1 MLWLIGKGITPAFHR
16 RETAG
21 ATTRDR
27 TPTNF
32 PARCLA
38 SGANALFGFLFA
50 CYYRLGIRSSL
61 IE

>member
-1 MLWLIGKGITPAFHR
+1 MFIVIEVLTPAFHR

-21 ATTRDR
+21 ATALDR

-38 SGANALFGFLFA
+38 SGANALFGLFYPHA
-50 CYYRLGIRSSL
+50 AHC
-61 IE
+61 